1 VGEKI
6 PSGYKNTHPKDRNV
20 IPQVNTMFPVKHWGV
35 FQILYIPEGEVGMII
50 RNRRVREA
58 VQRYNADG
66 VKLDSPEVVAN
77 IVKSVLL
84 SMDKQDRDKEI
95 FFSIGLNVKLQV
107 KYIEIVSM
115 GVLNAS
121 LVSPRELFRT
131 AFIRGGV
138 SNIIIVHNHPSGD
151 TTPSLD
157 DIKITHTLR
166 DAGDLL
172 DIHVIDHIIVS
183 TNGEYFSF
191 KANGLMDKR

>member
-1 VGEKI
+1 
-6 PSGYKNTHPKDRNV
+6 
-20 IPQVNTMFPVKHWGV
+20 
-35 FQILYIPEGEVGMII
+35 MII
-50 RNRRVREA
+50 RNRRVREV

-66 VKLDSPEVVAN
+66 VKLNRPETVAN

-84 SMDKQDRDKEI
+84 SMDKQDKDKEI

-121 LVSPRELFRT
+121 LVSPREVFRT
-131 AFIRGGV
+131 PFIKGGV
-138 SNIIIVHNHPSGD
+138 SDIIIAHNHPSGD

-172 DIHVIDHIIVS
+172 DIHIIDHIIV
-183 TNGEYFSF
+183 NIDGGFFSF
-191 KANGLMDKR
+191 KENGLMDKK

>member
-1 VGEKI
+1 
-6 PSGYKNTHPKDRNV
+6 
-20 IPQVNTMFPVKHWGV
+20 MFPVKHLGGV
-35 FQILYIPEGEVGMII
+35 LFLGYNRGEVSMII
-50 RNRRVREA
+50 RSRKVREA
-58 VQRYNADG
+58 VRRYNADG
-66 VKLDSPEVVAN
+66 VKLDSPEATAN
-77 IVKSVLL
+77 IIKSVLL

-138 SNIIIVHNHPSGD
+138 LNIIIAHNHPSGD

-191 KANGLMDKR
+191 KANGLMDKK